1 MTDTLAA
8 KGAVAVKSGG
18 VMGVGGVEGVRSVA
32 TFHLWQMPPIS
43 DWQQLPGW
51 EVFINLLLFF
61 FLPAEAKKIVRFV
74 FFFFCL
80 SSRVA
85 GQPSNTKLAVG
96 D

>member
-1 MTDTLAA
+1 
-8 KGAVAVKSGG
+8 
-18 VMGVGGVEGVRSVA
+18 MGVGGVEGVRSVA

-74 FFFFCL
+74 FFCL
-80 SSRVA
+80 PGLLGSRVTQNWRS
-85 GQPSNTKLAVG
+85 GIRNILPNC
-96 D
+96 